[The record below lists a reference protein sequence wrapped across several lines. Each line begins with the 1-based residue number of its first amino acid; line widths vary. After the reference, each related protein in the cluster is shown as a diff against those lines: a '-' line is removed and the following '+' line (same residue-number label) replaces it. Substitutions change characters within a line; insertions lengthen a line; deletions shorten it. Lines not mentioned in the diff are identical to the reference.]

1 MSPNS
6 IAPNVELSHLNA
18 GERAERLVVLFE
30 TVFQHA
36 VSPTDWA
43 WKYAHAASFHTIAC
57 APDGSLLGHAGVQFA
72 GDLPNGRKAGQV
84 CDVMVHPAHRG
95 QLQGGVFAR
104 MLGELAAEAGRRGYG
119 LCYGFPGDRPAKLG
133 VRLGVYDEV
142 ARPREAV
149 FRPQVATLWQRVGWV
164 VRELDATTFARR
176 LNADAAQRL
185 VVHRNA
191 EQVLWRYVQAPRVY
205 RYFVVG
211 PRWQPAT
218 LVVRGGDD
226 GTLLVVDVLG
236 AARCTPACLQA
247 LANVS
252 EQTVRAWAHLVT
264 GTLHGETAPTPLVVI
279 ELAQLPGRSR
289 PDNWF
294 DDGRPGDVDIY

>member
-1 MSPNS
+1 MNPNHA
-6 IAPNVELSHLNA
+6 APAFELSHVNA
-18 GERAERLVVLFE
+18 AEGAERLVVLFE

-36 VSPTDWA
+36 VSPQDWA

-57 APDGSLLGHAGVQFA
+57 APDGSLLGHAGMQFA
-72 GDLPNGRKAGQV
+72 GHLPNGRKAGQV

-104 MLGELAAEAGRRGYG
+104 MLGELAAEAGRRDYG

-149 FRPQVATLWQRVGWV
+149 FRPQAASLWERVWWV
-164 VRELDATTFARR
+164 VHELDTATFARR
-176 LNADAAQRL
+176 LDAEAAAR
-185 VVHRNA
+185 VVVRRTA

-211 PRWQPAT
+211 PRWRAAT
-218 LVVRGGDD
+218 LVVKDGGD
-226 GTLLVVDVLG
+226 GTLLVVDALG
-236 AARCTPACLQA
+236 AARCTSACLQA

-252 EQTVRAWAHLVT
+252 RHTVRGWAHLVT
-264 GTLHGETAPTPLVVI
+264 GAQGEAEPTPLVTI

>member
-1 MSPNS
+1 MNLNNA
-6 IAPNVELSHLNA
+6 APPFELSHLNA

-30 TVFQHA
+30 AVFQHA
-36 VSPTDWA
+36 VSPQDWA

-72 GDLPNGRKAGQV
+72 GQLPNGRKAGQV
-84 CDVMVHPAHRG
+84 CDVMVHPAYRG

-142 ARPREAV
+142 ARPREAI

-164 VRELDATTFARR
+164 VRELDTTTLARR
-176 LNADAAQRL
+176 LDSAAVQRL
-185 VVHRNA
+185 VVRRTA
-191 EQVLWRYVQAPRVY
+191 EQVLWRYVKAPRVY
-205 RYFVVG
+205 RFFEVG
-211 PRWQPAT
+211 PRWQPAAW
-218 LVVRGGDD
+218 VVKDGGD

-236 AARCTPACLQA
+236 AARCTAASLQA
-247 LANVS
+247 LANHS
-252 EQTVRAWAHLVT
+252 RHTVRTWAHLVA
-264 GTLHGETAPTPLVVI
+264 GAQGETAPTPLVTI

>member
-1 MSPNS
+1 MNPNS
-6 IAPNVELSHLNA
+6 IAPIFELSHLKA
-18 GERAERLVVLFE
+18 GEGAERLVALFE

-36 VSPTDWA
+36 VSPQDWA

-72 GDLPNGRKAGQV
+72 GHLPNGRKAGQV

-104 MLGELAAEAGRRGYG
+104 MLGELAAEAGRQGYG

-149 FRPQVATLWQRVGWV
+149 YMPQMVTLWQHVWLG
-164 VRELDATTFARR
+164 VRELDATTFAPR
-176 LNADAAQRL
+176 LATTAAQRG
-185 VVHRNA
+185 VVHRTP
-191 EQVLWRYVQAPRVY
+191 EQMLWRYVQAPRTY
-205 RYFVVG
+205 RFFVVG
-211 PRWQPAT
+211 PRWRPAT
-218 LVVRGGDD
+218 LVAKDCGD
-226 GTLLVVDVLG
+226 GTLLVVDGLG
-236 AARCTPACLQA
+236 AARCPSVCLQA
-247 LANVS
+247 LANAS
-252 EQTVRAWAHLVT
+252 RKTVRAWAHRVS
-264 GTLHGETAPTPLVVI
+264 GEGGEVWPTPLVTI

-294 DDGRPGDVDIY
+294 DDCRPGDVDIY